1 MPKYPQAEFQQ
12 LWQTLERLLAPDGC
26 PWDRKQSAADLSRF
40 MVEEGHEWRE
50 AVDEGDP
57 AHQAEELGD
66 LAFLM
71 MFGLQRLAADEGI
84 EAAEAPRL
92 ADEKLKR
99 RHPDLFGEAERAGS
113 VEAQTRRWEDIKRAE
128 RGENGQGLLKPL
140 PRSMGALA
148 KAHRYQDKAAS
159 VGFDWPQLSGVLD
172 KMQEELGEL
181 RDELAPLADLPTP
194 QGEGSP
200 STRFRRELNAKSLDR
215 VRDEIGDL
223 FFVLAN
229 LCRWLNMDAEEVAE
243 DANAKFLRRF
253 AGMESRLKD
262 RGAALEDSSLEEMEA
277 QWQGFK
283 AESE

>member
-1 MPKYPQAEFQQ
+1 MPTFPEAEFHK

-26 PWDRKQSAADLSRF
+26 PWDRKQKAADLARF
-40 MVEEGHEWRE
+40 MVEEGQEWRE

-84 EAAEAPRL
+84 EPSEAPRL
-92 ADEKLKR
+92 ADEKLRR

-113 VEAQTRRWEDIKRAE
+113 LEAQTRRWEAIKREE
-128 RGENGQGLLKPL
+128 RGDEDGGLLKRL

-172 KMQEELGEL
+172 KMEEELGEL
-181 RDELAPLADLPTP
+181 REELVPLADLPTP
-194 QGEGSP
+194 PGEGSP
-200 STRFRRELNAKSLDR
+200 STRFRRKLDDPSLAR

-229 LCRWLNMDAEEVAE
+229 LCRWLDMDAEDVAE
-243 DANAKFLRRF
+243 DANTKFLRRF
-253 AGMESRLKD
+253 SGMESRLKES
-262 RGAALEDSSLEEMEA
+262 GAALEESSLEEMEA

>member
-1 MPKYPQAEFQQ
+1 MPTFPEAEFHK

-26 PWDRKQSAADLSRF
+26 PWDRKQKAADLARF
-40 MVEEGHEWRE
+40 MVEEGQEWRE

-57 AHQAEELGD
+57 AHRAEELGD

-84 EAAEAPRL
+84 EPSEAPRL
-92 ADEKLKR
+92 ADEKLRR

-113 VEAQTRRWEDIKRAE
+113 LEAQTRRWEAIKREE
-128 RGENGQGLLKPL
+128 RGDEDGGLLKRL

-172 KMQEELGEL
+172 KMEEELGEL
-181 RDELAPLADLPTP
+181 REELVPLADLPTP
-194 QGEGSP
+194 PGEGSP
-200 STRFRRELNAKSLDR
+200 STRFRRKLDDPSLAR

-229 LCRWLNMDAEEVAE
+229 LCRWLDMDAEDVAE
-243 DANAKFLRRF
+243 DANTKFLRRF
-253 AGMESRLKD
+253 SGMESRLKES
-262 RGAALEDSSLEEMEA
+262 GAALEESSLEEMEA

>member
-1 MPKYPQAEFQQ
+1 MTNFPQAEFQR
-12 LWQTLERLLAPDGC
+12 LWLTLERLLGPGGC
-26 PWDRKQSAADLSRF
+26 PWDRKQSAADVARF
-40 MVEEGHEWRE
+40 MVEEGQEWRD

-57 AHQAEELGD
+57 EHQAEELGD
-66 LAFLM
+66 LAFLL

-84 EAAEAPRL
+84 EPSEAPRL
-92 ADEKLKR
+92 ADEKLRR
-99 RHPDLFGEAERAGS
+99 RHPDIFGEAQRAGS
-113 VEAQTRRWEDIKRAE
+113 VEAQTRRWEDIKREE
-128 RGENGQGLLKPL
+128 RGVEEQGLLKPL

-159 VGFDWPQLSGVLD
+159 VGFDWPRLSGVLD

-181 RDELAPLADLPTP
+181 REELAPLADLPTP

-200 STRFRRELNAKSLDR
+200 STRFRRELDKKSLAR

-229 LCRWLNMDAEEVAE
+229 LCRWLNMDAEDVAE

-262 RGAALEDSSLEEMEA
+262 RGAALEESSLEEMEA

-283 AESE
+283 ADSD

>member
-1 MPKYPQAEFQQ
+1 MSNFPQAEFQR
-12 LWQTLERLLAPDGC
+12 LWLTLERLLAPGGC
-26 PWDRKQSAADLSRF
+26 PWDRKQNAADLARF

-57 AHQAEELGD
+57 EHQAEELGD
-66 LAFLM
+66 LAFLVL
-71 MFGLQRLAADEGI
+71 FGLQRLTADEGI
-84 EAAEAPRL
+84 EPSEAPRL
-92 ADEKLKR
+92 ADEKLRR
-99 RHPDLFGEAERAGS
+99 RHPDIFGEADRAGS
-113 VEAQTRRWEDIKRAE
+113 VEAQTRRWEDIKREE
-128 RGENGQGLLKPL
+128 RGDQERGLLKPL

-159 VGFDWPQLSGVLD
+159 VGFDWPRLSGVLD

-181 RDELAPLADLPTP
+181 REELAPLADLPTP

-200 STRFRRELNAKSLDR
+200 STRFRRELDNESLAR

-229 LCRWLNMDAEEVAE
+229 LCRWLNMDAEDVAE

-262 RGAALEDSSLEEMEA
+262 RGAALEESSLEEMET